1 MKFQD
6 NTPASQ
12 VSRWPH
18 FKSWFPI
25 SRLFDL
31 LFKAKW
37 GFFCYCFAIQ
47 SIHGEVI
54 ARKNIFSPT
63 PEVRKSAFMKPI
75 RCLYSVPNWWFPH
88 HDNQAIHN
96 QGFKEARQGKRSQP
110 NQQCSLLKM
119 NTGKLH
125 FKITILTTATK
136 FYPSLD
142 IWHRSNMNTNK
153 LTCVFICQ
161 YNKCAWNVSS
171 SVETHHLCFHISIG
185 GLKKKKVNNSKPE
198 LHALNYN
205 TLETVR
211 NFATRAAED
220 HHSAPSS
227 WAAYLKHSLQC
238 DPFLSRK
245 VGTALHS

>member
-185 GLKKKKVNNSKPE
+185 GLKKKKSEQFKTWTACTELQHFRNWQEFCHKGCRGSPFSTLQLGSLSK
-198 LHALNYN
+198 
-205 TLETVR
+205 TLSPVWSILE
-211 NFATRAAED
+211 
-220 HHSAPSS
+220 
-227 WAAYLKHSLQC
+227 
-238 DPFLSRK
+238 
-245 VGTALHS
+245 